1 MSATCQLCTFV
12 LDRRWFAVPV
22 DDVQEVL
29 RFQDMTRVPLAP
41 KAIVGLINLRGRIVP
56 AIDLR
61 TRLEL
66 PPRAEGCRPMN
77 VVVRTIDGPKALLV
91 DEIGDVLELAN
102 DAFEPPPHTVRGP
115 ARDLIRGTYKQQN
128 ALIHL
133 LDVFKTVT
141 CGTPTI

>member
-1 MSATCQLCTFV
+1 MSATCQLCTFL

-29 RFQDMTRVPLAP
+29 RFHDMTRVPLAP
-41 KAIVGLINLRGRIVP
+41 KAVVGLINLRGLIVP

-77 VVVRTIDGPKALLV
+77 VVVRTNDGPKALLV
-91 DEIGDVLELAN
+91 DEIGEVLDLAN
-102 DAFEPPPHTVRGP
+102 YAFEPPPHTVRGP
-115 ARDLIRGTYKQQN
+115 ARDLICGTYKQPN

-133 LDVFKTVT
+133 LDVSKTVA
-141 CGTPTI
+141 CGTPAI

>member
-1 MSATCQLCTFV
+1 MSATCQLCTFL

-22 DDVQEVL
+22 DEVQEVL
-29 RFQDMTRVPLAP
+29 RYHAITRVPLAS
-41 KAIVGLINLRGRIVP
+41 KAVFGLINLRGQIVP

-66 PPRAEGCRPMN
+66 PPRAEGSQPMN
-77 VVVRTIDGPKALLV
+77 IVVRTIDGPKALLV

-115 ARDLIRGTYKQQN
+115 ARDLICGTYKRPN

-133 LDVFKTVT
+133 LDVSKTVT
-141 CGTPTI
+141 CGTPKI

>member
-1 MSATCQLCTFV
+1 MSATCQLCTFL

-29 RFQDMTRVPLAP
+29 RFQEMTRVPLAP
-41 KAIVGLINLRGRIVP
+41 KAVVGLINLRGRIVP

-66 PPRAEGCRPMN
+66 PPRANGCRPMN

-102 DAFEPPPHTVRGP
+102 DTFEPSPHTVRGP
-115 ARDLIRGTYKQQN
+115 ARDLIRGTYKQSN
-128 ALIHL
+128 ALIHV
-133 LDVFKTVT
+133 LDVSKTVT
-141 CGTPTI
+141 CGTPAM

>member
-1 MSATCQLCTFV
+1 MSTTCQLCTFV

-115 ARDLIRGTYKQQN
+115 ARDLIRGTYKRTN
-128 ALIHL
+128 ALIHV
-133 LDVFKTVT
+133 LDVSKTVT
-141 CGTPTI
+141 CGTHTN

>member
-1 MSATCQLCTFV
+1 MSATCQLCTFL

-29 RFQDMTRVPLAP
+29 RSHDITRVPLAP
-41 KAIVGLINLRGRIVP
+41 KAVFGLINLRGQIVP

-77 VVVRTIDGPKALLV
+77 VVVRTSDGPKALLV
-91 DEIGDVLELAN
+91 DEIGDVLDLAN
-102 DAFEPPPHTVRGP
+102 EEFEPLPHTVRGP
-115 ARDLIRGTYKQQN
+115 ARDLICGAYKQPN
-128 ALIHL
+128 TLIHV
-133 LDVFKTVT
+133 LDVAKTVT

>member
-1 MSATCQLCTFV
+1 MSATCQLCTFL

-29 RFQDMTRVPLAP
+29 RFHDMTRVPLAP
-41 KAIVGLINLRGRIVP
+41 KAVVGLINLRGLIVP

-77 VVVRTIDGPKALLV
+77 VVVRTSDGPKALLV
-91 DEIGDVLELAN
+91 DEIGEVLEFAN

-115 ARDLIRGTYKQQN
+115 ARDLICGTYKQPN

-133 LDVFKTVT
+133 LDVSKTVA
-141 CGTPTI
+141 CGTPAI

>member
-1 MSATCQLCTFV
+1 MSATCQLCTFL

-22 DDVQEVL
+22 NDVQEVL
-29 RFQDMTRVPLAP
+29 RFHDITRVPLAAKP
-41 KAIVGLINLRGRIVP
+41 IFGLINLRGLIVP

-66 PPRAEGCRPMN
+66 PARAEGCLPMN
-77 VVVRTIDGPKALLV
+77 VVVRTTDGPKALLV

-102 DAFEPPPHTVRGP
+102 DAFEPPPHTVRGL
-115 ARDLIRGTYKQQN
+115 ARDLICGTYKQPN
-128 ALIHL
+128 SLIHV
-133 LDVFKTVT
+133 LDVAKTVT